1 MNLSPLCNALI
12 RRTPVQQLHRMG
24 YAWYGLRIL
33 KIFDKQ
39 KKAERTMMKTYS
51 AKAADLKPQWYVI
64 DAEGQVLG
72 RLASQIA
79 QILRG
84 KHKPTFTPH
93 LQSGDF
99 VVVINA
105 DKIAVTGR
113 RLDQKVYYRHSQ
125 YPGGLKKKTLRQTLE
140 GKYPERALQH
150 AVKGMVMH
158 NRLGADIMSHLKIY
172 AGPTHPHQAQKPI
185 LWTGPEALLKQQPKE
200 AVQAE

>member
-1 MNLSPLCNALI
+1 MN
-12 RRTPVQQLHRMG
+12 
-24 YAWYGLRIL
+24 
-33 KIFDKQ
+33 
-39 KKAERTMMKTYS
+39 KTYS
-51 AKAADLKPQWYVI
+51 AKAADLQPTWYVI

-105 DKIAVTGR
+105 EKIAVTGR
-113 RLDQKVYYRHSQ
+113 RLEQKVYYRHTQ
-125 YPGGLKKKTLRQTLE
+125 YPGGLRKTTLRQTLE
-140 GKYPERALQH
+140 GKHPERALTH
-150 AVKGMVMH
+150 AVRGMVMH

-172 AGPTHPHQAQKPI
+172 AGSEHPHQAQKPV
-185 LWTGPEALLKQQPKE
+185 LWTGPEALLQQATE
-200 AVQAE
+200 AK